1 MPTSYKS
8 ISNVLLSRLNLYAE
22 EIIGDRQC
30 RFRSNTSIADYIFY
44 VRKILEKK
52 QEFNEAVHQLF
63 VDFKKAYDSVRREVL
78 YNISI
83 EFVIPVKLVRLIKMF
98 LNETYNRVQVGKNL
112 SDTFPIRNDLKQGH
126 ALSSLL
132 FMFALEYTI
141 RRVQVN
147 QGGLKL
153 NGTRQLLVYAD
164 DVNILGGSL
173 HTIKKAQKH

>member
-1 MPTSYKS
+1 MRRNCLRIGRSPSFYLSIRRAIKETVVTRAISLLPTSYKS

-30 RFRSNTSIADYIFY
+30 RFRRNTSIADYIFY

-83 EFVIPVKLVRLIKMF
+83 EFVIPY
-98 LNETYNRVQVGKNL
+98 ETGKANKNV
-112 SDTFPIRNDLKQGH
+112 S
-126 ALSSLL
+126 
-132 FMFALEYTI
+132 E
-141 RRVQVN
+141 
-147 QGGLKL
+147 
-153 NGTRQLLVYAD
+153 
-164 DVNILGGSL
+164 
-173 HTIKKAQKH
+173 